1 LQELKEYFNDKGAI
15 RELKSKCSIY
25 TVGSK
30 DDLIS
35 TILPKI
41 AGKELNSL
49 LNNYSI
55 DELNLPLVKFNK
67 IYYTYLIL
75 NYKKAELDL
84 KNKQVRNDIIR
95 LSYFVFNN
103 TKGLTLEQYKKL
115 VENKLNNNNIIEDIV

>member
-1 LQELKEYFNDKGAI
+1 
-15 RELKSKCSIY
+15 
-25 TVGSK
+25 
-30 DDLIS
+30 
-35 TILPKI
+35 
-41 AGKELNSL
+41 L

-84 KNKQVRNDIIR
+84 KNKQVHNDIIR

>member
-1 LQELKEYFNDKGAI
+1 M
-15 RELKSKCSIY
+15 
-25 TVGSK
+25 
-30 DDLIS
+30 
-35 TILPKI
+35 
-41 AGKELNSL
+41 

-84 KNKQVRNDIIR
+84 KNKQVHNDIIR